1 MRQNDV
7 KSQTLLDKED
17 GKRSRTEEDSS
28 AATPARSVPSGDET
42 DAQSLSGYPYPS
54 LSDVH
59 TGKSV
64 EVESS
69 STKLGHPTQE
79 GDDSIRANLI
89 STGYSYNSMT
99 NENYQGSNVAV
110 YVQVT
115 CSDIPTLIGSNDGAV
130 VYEADDRAIEYKDVD
145 QSDRSELKPVV
156 RCFTENVEA
165 PVPKELVRFE

>member
-89 STGYSYNSMT
+89 STGYSYYSMT
-99 NENYQGSNVAV
+99 KECYQGPNATV
-110 YVQVT
+110 YLHLHVT
-115 CSDIPTLIGSNDGAV
+115 CLNRPTLIGGTV
-130 VYEADDRAIEYKDVD
+130 VYEADDRVIEYEGVD
-145 QSDRSELKPVV
+145 QSERSELKPVV